1 MIAGVRKDL
10 MNADPD
16 EALLRDLVWP
26 VVRDFSPAERDELFP
41 LLSAA
46 YFADPKAFA
55 RNGAV
60 GGPLA
65 FGLPEL
71 AVIVTP
77 ALLAA
82 MSEVVRY
89 VVTEAALKGVKVTA
103 DVIRRLFGIRRRPDP
118 ALDERAPL
126 TLTAEQWMEV
136 RRIVERV
143 ARQGGVPADQAKL
156 IADAVVGQGQV
167 DGGPA

>member
-1 MIAGVRKDL
+1 MS
-10 MNADPD
+10 ADPD

-26 VVRDFSPAERDELFP
+26 LVREFSPAERDELFP

-46 YFADPKAFA
+46 YFADPKAFG
-55 RNGAV
+55 RDGGG
-60 GGPLA
+60 GGPLR

-71 AVIVTP
+71 AVIMTP

-89 VVTEAALKGVKVTA
+89 VVTEAALKGVKATA
-103 DVIRRLFGIRRRPDP
+103 DGVRRLFGLPRRPDP
-118 ALDERAPL
+118 ALDETAPL
-126 TLTAEQWMEV
+126 TLTAEQWIQI

-143 ARQGGVPADQAKL
+143 ARQGGVPANQAML

-167 DGGPA
+167 DGGEA